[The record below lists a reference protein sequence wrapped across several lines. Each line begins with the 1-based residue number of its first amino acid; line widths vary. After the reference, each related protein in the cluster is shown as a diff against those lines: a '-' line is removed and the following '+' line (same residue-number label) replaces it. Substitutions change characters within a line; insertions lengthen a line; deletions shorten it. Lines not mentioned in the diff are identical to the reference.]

1 MRRGGRAVSQNERWQ
16 AVVMTKR
23 HRNSERAVIAGGGV
37 VRVVR
42 IVRIVR
48 IVGIVAVLAVAAWAP
63 TIAPGTAASGAAG
76 PTFRRVTTGR
86 EVTAVASL
94 PGGTIRFAE
103 RGGAIVDVRPD
114 GSRRRVVARLSVN
127 VVGQRGVLGL
137 DTDRMGNTAIT
148 SVRKDG
154 TMIVT
159 ILPAKGTAEDPAK
172 TTAKTTAKRTTKET
186 AKAAAKDTAKRT
198 TKETTKSTATD
209 TARVVYEGRKTKD
222 AANGGHILFEP
233 DGKGIVLG
241 LGDFLEGRKRGRF
254 VRIDTATSTT
264 KELSVGWN
272 NPFAFDWRP
281 GPGSNAAII
290 VADNSPNDGPEEVAE
305 LNGRRFGPLPKESTP
320 SALAMT
326 SSAPLEGVVCSYV
339 SHELARY
346 RFTPPTTPTGVGMV
360 TKKETLATDCS
371 VAVRL
376 LPDRRLVYATQTHLM
391 ISDRPLP

>member
-1 MRRGGRAVSQNERWQ
+1 
-16 AVVMTKR
+16 MTKR
-23 HRNSERAVIAGGGV
+23 HRNSERAVFAG
-37 VRVVR
+37 VR
-42 IVRIVR
+42 IVRIVGIVG

-159 ILPAKGTAEDPAK
+159 LLLAKG
-172 TTAKTTAKRTTKET
+172 TTKET

-339 SHELARY
+339 SHELTRY